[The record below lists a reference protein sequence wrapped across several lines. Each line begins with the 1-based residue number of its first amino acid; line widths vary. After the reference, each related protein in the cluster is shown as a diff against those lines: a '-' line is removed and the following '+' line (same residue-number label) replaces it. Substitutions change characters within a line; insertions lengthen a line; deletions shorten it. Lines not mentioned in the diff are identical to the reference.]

1 MLDEADAPL
10 HYNPLPHTV
19 AGSLP
24 KTGISPEILG
34 SFQSANITGGT
45 IQLSFCLHI
54 HLTTAISASSL
65 AVKLCELYSY
75 IQEYKPGRKHLLCN
89 TSPIPQIF
97 NYYIVYDFSTTMI
110 FKLFCLK
117 SQNHTFLYCKNTSIR
132 WTSKWR
138 WQLLCWSSF
147 PKTATE
153 RIEDGHP
160 FV

>member
-19 AGSLP
+19 AESLP

-54 HLTTAISASSL
+54 HLTTAISPSSL

-75 IQEYKPGRKHLLCN
+75 IQEYKPGRKHLLRN
-89 TSPIPQIF
+89 TPPIPQIF
-97 NYYIVYDFSTTMI
+97 NYYIVYDFSTIMI
-110 FKLFCLK
+110 LNFFASNPKIIHFCTARIHPSDGLQ
-117 SQNHTFLYCKNTSIR
+117 SEDDTS
-132 WTSKWR
+132 
-138 WQLLCWSSF
+138 CAAVHP
-147 PKTATE
+147 PKQQQKE
-153 RIEDGHP
+153 
-160 FV
+160 